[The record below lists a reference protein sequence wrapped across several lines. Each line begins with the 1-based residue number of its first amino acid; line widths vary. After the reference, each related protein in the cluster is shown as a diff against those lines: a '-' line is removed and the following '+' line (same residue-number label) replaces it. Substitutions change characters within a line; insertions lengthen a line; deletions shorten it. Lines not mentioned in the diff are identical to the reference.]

1 MDVLIRRATGS
12 DAEDVAQLYLRAR
25 RAGGVAGTIPPLAHD
40 DDEVI
45 SWVARVVVAR
55 LECWLA
61 VRGSGSLVGMLVLEG
76 DWIDQLY
83 VEPGLTRSGIGAELI
98 AVAKRQRPDGLRL
111 WTFTS
116 NEGAQRFYLRHGFRE
131 VERTDGHRNEEGAPD
146 IEYVWLPNAAS
157 PASRV
162 E

>member
-1 MDVLIRRATGS
+1 MDVLIRRSTGS
-12 DAEDVAQLYLRAR
+12 DAEAVAQLYLRAR
-25 RAGGVAGTIPPLAHD
+25 RAGAIGGTIPPLAHD

-45 SWVARVVVAR
+45 SWVARVVVAS

-61 VRGSGSLVGMLVLEG
+61 TRAAGGLVGMLVLEG

-83 VEPGLTRSGIGAELI
+83 VEPSLTRSGIGAQLI

-116 NEGAQRFYLRHGFRE
+116 NDGAQRFYLRHGFRE
-131 VERTDGHRNEEGAPD
+131 VERTDGHGNEEGAPD
-146 IEYVWLPNAAS
+146 IQYAWLPEAAGAAS
-157 PASRV
+157 HV